1 MTSRLTAR
9 EPLAAPPS
17 GAGRQKSPRQPNKQR
32 SAFRWVGRI
41 AGIFLGLVVLG
52 GVAGVLVVYT
62 GYRHYAADLPDVD
75 GLRHYQPRVMS
86 RVYASDSELMAE
98 LATERRLFV
107 PFSAIPDLVKQ
118 AFVSAEDQNF
128 WAHRGVDLFAILRA
142 SLTNLQ
148 QIGQGR
154 RPVGASTITQQ
165 VAKNMLLGN
174 EVSFSRKVRE
184 ALLAMRIEGALTKE
198 RILELYL
205 NEIYLGNQ
213 SYGVAAA
220 AQSYFNKS
228 LDDLTI
234 PEAAFLAALPK
245 GPNNYNPQR
254 FPEAARARRDWV
266 IDRMADTHAITVEQA
281 SAAKQLPIQTAVF
294 HKPDTVQGA
303 DYFAEDVRRT
313 LVERFG
319 PDKTTQGGLAVRTS
333 LDPALQVQ
341 ADRALRE
348 GLMNYDRTRGGWRGP
363 IAHLDGTPVALRND
377 WPRVLPQVARPPGM
391 LPEWRVAVVLEM
403 SENEARLGWLEHPAP
418 GPTGSPTTKTASLVL
433 SDVGWARAVKDEHI
447 GPAPHRMADVVQIG
461 DVVMVEPAP
470 PSRPGRGDRLI
481 LRQIPQVEGALVTL
495 DPRTGRV
502 LALSGGW
509 SYEMSQFD
517 RASQANRQP
526 GSSFK
531 PFVYLTAMEQGIT
544 PNTIFQDAPIVVDLG
559 AAGQWRPQNSELE
572 FFGPVPL
579 HTALEKSLN
588 LVTLRVARKV
598 GMEAVAQTAI
608 AFHVVDNM
616 PRVLPAAIGAVDTT
630 VLRMAGAYASLA
642 EGGREVVP
650 SLIDSVQDREGNLI
664 WRPQTLECNG
674 CASDSLVPPT
684 LEDNRKQIADA
695 ASAFQVVTMMQGVTL
710 RGTGTGAVAGLNRP
724 VAGKTGTTQD
734 YNDAWFGGFTPDLL
748 TIVWVGFDQPA
759 TLGKDAYGAYIA
771 GPIWRD
777 FMLTAMKGRPV
788 LSFVPPPDVT
798 LVTSGGVTE
807 AFKVGQ
813 DQGGGGGDAGGGGG
827 GGDTSSASVSGGLD
841 TGMGGLY

>member
-1 MTSRLTAR
+1 MRR
-9 EPLAAPPS
+9 
-17 GAGRQKSPRQPNKQR
+17 RSPW
-32 SAFRWVGRI
+32 RWVGRAIGALFGLGVI
-41 AGIFLGLVVLG
+41 AGVGGL
-52 GVAGVLVVYT
+52 LVVYV
-62 GYRHYAADLPDVD
+62 GYQHYAAGLPNVD
-75 GLRHYQPRVMS
+75 GLQHYQPRVMS
-86 RVYASDSELMAE
+86 RVYAGDSELIAE

-107 PFSAIPDLVKQ
+107 PYSAIPDLLKK

-128 WAHRGVDLFAILRA
+128 WVHRGVDPFAMLRA
-142 SLTNLQ
+142 ALTDVHQ
-148 QIGQGR
+148 MGQGR

-174 EVSFSRKVRE
+174 EVSFNRKIRE
-184 ALLAMRIEGALTKE
+184 VLLAMRIEGALSKE

-220 AQSYFNKS
+220 AQSYFSKS

-254 FPEAARARRDWV
+254 FPEAARGRRDWV
-266 IDRMADTHAITVEQA
+266 LDRMADTHAITAEQA
-281 SAAKQLPIQTAVF
+281 AEAKSQPIQTAVF
-294 HKPDTVQGA
+294 HRPDTVQGA
-303 DYFAEDVRRT
+303 DYFAEDVRRA
-313 LVERFG
+313 LVDRFG

-333 LDPALQVQ
+333 LDPVLQAQ
-341 ADRALRE
+341 ADRSLRN
-348 GLMNYDRTRGGWRGP
+348 GLMAYDRSRGGWRGP
-363 IAHLDGTPVALRND
+363 IAHLDGTAAALRSD
-377 WPRVLPQVARPPGM
+377 WTRVLPQVARPPGM
-391 LPEWRVAVVLEM
+391 LPEWRVAVVLEL
-403 SENEARLGWLEHPAP
+403 SENEAKLGWIERASP
-418 GPTGSPTTKTASLVL
+418 GPTVPVSAQLGSLLL
-433 SDVGWARAVKDEHI
+433 SDVGWAHPVKDGHM
-447 GPAPHRMADVVQIG
+447 GPAPRRMADVMQIG
-461 DVVMVEPAP
+461 DVVMVEAAVPAQP
-470 PSRPGRGDRLI
+470 TRPGRGDRLT
-481 LRQIPQVEGALVTL
+481 LRQIPQVQGALVSL

-502 LALSGGW
+502 FALSGGW

-517 RASQANRQP
+517 RASQASRQP
-526 GSSFK
+526 GSAFK
-531 PFVYLTAMEQGIT
+531 PFVYLTAMEQGIS
-544 PNTIFQDAPIVVDLG
+544 PNTVFDDAPITIDMG
-559 AAGQWRPQNSELE
+559 AAGVWRPQNAELE

-650 SLIDSVQDREGNLI
+650 SLIDSVQDRDGNLI
-664 WRPQTLECNG
+664 WRPQTLDCNG
-674 CASDSLVPPT
+674 CATDSKNLPF
-684 LEDNRKQIADA
+684 LEDNRAQLADA
-695 ASAFQVVTMMQGVTL
+695 ASAFQVVKMMEGVTL
-710 RGTGTGAVAGLNRP
+710 RGTGVGAVAGLNRP

-734 YNDAWFGGFTPDLL
+734 YNDAWFGGFTPDMV

-759 TLGKDAYGAYIA
+759 TLGNNAYGAEIA
-771 GPIWRD
+771 APIWRD
-777 FMLTAMKGRPV
+777 YMLAAMKGRPV

-798 LVTSGGVTE
+798 LASSGGVTE
-807 AFKVGQ
+807 AFKIGQ
-813 DQGGGGGDAGGGGG
+813 SQGGAGGDAGGGT
-827 GGDTSSASVSGGLD
+827 DSAASASGGLD

>member
-1 MTSRLTAR
+1 VGV
-9 EPLAAPPS
+9 LAGLCILA
-17 GAGRQKSPRQPNKQR
+17 GA
-32 SAFRWVGRI
+32 
-41 AGIFLGLVVLG
+41 
-52 GVAGVLVVYT
+52 AGVVGLFA
-62 GYRHYAADLPDVD
+62 GYQHYAADLPNVD

-86 RVYASDSELMAE
+86 RVYAGDSQLIGE

-107 PFSAIPDLVKQ
+107 PYSAIPDLVKQ

-128 WAHRGVDLFAILRA
+128 WVHRGVDPFAMARA
-142 SLTNLQ
+142 AVTDLLQ
-148 QIGQGR
+148 MGQGR

-174 EVSFSRKVRE
+174 EVSISRKIRE
-184 ALLAMRIEGALTKE
+184 ALLAMRIEGALSKE

-220 AQSYFNKS
+220 AQAYFSKS

-254 FPEAARARRDWV
+254 YPEAARGRRDWV
-266 IDRMADTHAITVEQA
+266 LDRMADTHAITPEQA
-281 SAAKQLPIQTAVF
+281 AAGKAQPIQTAVF

-303 DYFAEDVRRT
+303 DYFAEDVRRA
-313 LVERFG
+313 LVDRFG

-333 LDPALQVQ
+333 LDPVLQAQ
-341 ADRALRE
+341 ADRSLRE
-348 GLMNYDRTRGGWRGP
+348 GLMAYDRARGGWRGP
-363 IAHLDGTPVALRND
+363 IAHLDGAAAALRSD
-377 WPRVLPQVARPPGM
+377 WTRVLPQVARPPGM
-391 LPEWRVAVVLEM
+391 LAEWRVAVVLEA
-403 SENEARLGWLEHPAP
+403 SENEAKLGWIERPSPGPLVPPVVHMGSVLLSDIAWARPARDGRLGGTP
-418 GPTGSPTTKTASLVL
+418 
-433 SDVGWARAVKDEHI
+433 RRI
-447 GPAPHRMADVVQIG
+447 ADVMQIG

-470 PSRPGRGDRLI
+470 ANPARPGRGERLV
-481 LRQIPQVEGALVTL
+481 LRQIPQVEGALVSL

-502 LALSGGW
+502 MALSGGW
-509 SYEMSQFD
+509 SFEMSQFD
-517 RASQANRQP
+517 RASQASRQP
-526 GSSFK
+526 GSAFK

-544 PNTIFQDAPIVVDLG
+544 PNTIFDDAPIVVDLG
-559 AAGQWRPQNSELE
+559 AAGVWRPQNSELE

-650 SLIDSVQDREGNLI
+650 SLIDSVQDRDGNLI
-664 WRPQTLECNG
+664 WRPQSLECNG
-674 CASDSLVPPT
+674 CATNSTTLPA
-684 LEDNRKQIADA
+684 LEDHRQQLADA
-695 ASAFQVVTMMQGVTL
+695 ASAFQVVQMMEGVTL
-710 RGTGTGAVAGLNRP
+710 RGTGVGAVAGLNRP

-734 YNDAWFGGFTPDLL
+734 YNDAWFGGFTPDMV
-748 TIVWVGFDQPA
+748 TIVWVGFDQPE
-759 TLGKDAYGAYIA
+759 TLGVNAYGAEIA
-771 GPIWRD
+771 APIWRD
-777 FMLTAMKGRPV
+777 FMLAAMKGRPV
-788 LSFVPPPDVT
+788 LQFVPPPDVT
-798 LVTSGGVTE
+798 LATSGGVTE
-807 AFKVGQ
+807 AFKIGQ
-813 DQGGGGGDAGGGGG
+813 SQGGGGGDAGGGGST
-827 GGDTSSASVSGGLD
+827 DSSASASGGLD